1 MKKNTNDKGELIH
14 EMTSIHFWRIKINA
28 LLIMTH
34 DSNLFLLTAGS
45 TVLGGSDPSAET
57 LISWLLDHPD
67 LNLDDDTDTDSISSL
82 DFYSDSESTSE
93 DFEAEEAADFFG
105 NNNVV
110 SLMLIYILFF
120 NKKNLVFW
128 HTLIAIY

>member
-1 MKKNTNDKGELIH
+1 M
-14 EMTSIHFWRIKINA
+14 
-28 LLIMTH
+28 MTH
-34 DSNLFLLTAGS
+34 DSSIFLLTAGS
-45 TVLGGSDPSAET
+45 GVLGGSDPSAET

-105 NNNVV
+105 NNNTV
-110 SLMLIYILFF
+110 SLMPIYWFLFGF
-120 NKKNLVFW
+120 FKLCFL
-128 HTLIAIY
+128 TYID

>member
-1 MKKNTNDKGELIH
+1 M
-14 EMTSIHFWRIKINA
+14 
-28 LLIMTH
+28 MTH
-34 DSNLFLLTAGS
+34 DSSIFLLTAGS
-45 TVLGGSDPSAET
+45 GVLGGSDPSAET

-105 NNNVV
+105 NNNAV
-110 SLMLIYILFF
+110 SLMPIYWFLLLFF
-120 NKKNLVFW
+120 LNSVF
-128 HTLIAIY
+128 